1 MIFRLFVFLCLAAS
15 LSAAPTVSVTN
26 PAPGS
31 TVSTLT
37 SVSITFSEPVAGV
50 DANDLQINNDGATG
64 VSGSGVGPYVF
75 TFTQPPPGTVSV
87 SWDIDHGIAGLG
99 TGAFAPAGGWTYTLS
114 DVLAPTI
121 AKVKT
126 SVAGQEQDAVTPL
139 GGSTLAT
146 LTEVQVTFSE
156 PVIGVD
162 AADLL
167 VAGVA
172 ATAVTGSDAGPYVFT
187 CAQPPIG
194 PVTIE
199 FAVGHGI
206 QDLAAN
212 GFAGFSWNVTRVASA
227 GTIAINEILVS
238 NASIGPV
245 DEDNEFSEWI
255 ELYNS
260 GASAV
265 NLLGWSLSEDLEN
278 PNQWVFPSYSIPAG
292 QYLIVYITGKDRKP
306 ASPGKLHTNFR
317 LNANGDSIY
326 LFSPSSPHASAA
338 SSIVNF
344 PAQRYNFSYGP
355 QLGGALRYLNPSPN
369 QSNGISALTSIAAA
383 PTASVSRGFFNE
395 PFKVILSTTEPGATI
410 RYTLDGSVP
419 LGTGP
424 TLSPVYTAPLNVTN
438 TTVLRAATFSS
449 STVPSDIVTHSYIF
463 LDSVLNQPSPP
474 YDNPS
479 ISGDEANPALPTVSN
494 IPAASGGVRFPISWG
509 TNGNFTATNTLVTN
523 LGSAGIIPADYGMD
537 PEVVNDPNKYDD
549 TGAINSATGK
559 LNVDRI
565 KQGLR
570 DLPLLSIVLNQDDM
584 FGTTSGLYPKT
595 AQKTPLIEKPCSVEL
610 LMPDGSTGAS
620 TTCGI
625 RIHGNASRNP
635 DNNPKHGFKLN
646 FKGSFGASSLA
657 YALFPD
663 SPAKEFDDIILRADY
678 NSHWLHWDSSGA
690 SGLTGGQRLRG
701 TRIRDAFCK
710 DTFRAM
716 GGVAGH
722 HRYVHLFINGVYWGT
737 YDPTEQENNGFAAS
751 YFGGDKDNYDVIDQ
765 GTLKSGT
772 FTAYNNMKA
781 ILGWT
786 GATSTT
792 QTQTT
797 APSAA
802 LPAFTNAEYES
813 IKQFLDVPWHIDYTL
828 LHFWEG
834 HLDWATT
841 SDYNKNWYAVRRT
854 DTNGTFKYLPWDQE
868 NLMWGTGDTR
878 ITGTT
883 YPPTAIHTRL
893 KTNAQYAL
901 DFADR
906 VNKHMIQP
914 DGALMPAP
922 SIARWTKWQSILT
935 NAIACESARWG
946 DYRRDV
952 HQFNG
957 NNGTDWR
964 LYTWNSSWITEI
976 NRIKNSYL
984 PVRTATVVGQ
994 LRAAGL
1000 YPALNAPEF
1009 HNNSDGALVGSQSV
1023 AAGYQLKLMP
1033 PAVPP
1038 AGTSNSSTI
1047 YYTTDGS
1054 DPRVYYDT
1062 SGNRTPTAIL
1072 YSGPIPISNTT
1083 VVRAR
1088 SLSGITWSAL
1098 AEATFTVGTLQPPIR
1113 ITEIHYNPPAG
1124 QGGSAAEFIEIQNTG
1139 STRVDLSNWSFEGIE
1154 LIIPYGTIIDP
1165 GARLVFASNNAPAIF
1180 AAQFPG
1186 VAVAA
1191 YFGGS
1196 LNNAGESITLND
1208 ATGRRITSVDYK
1220 SVAPWPT
1227 TPNGGGFSLEV
1238 INPDGDP
1245 NSPFNWKASNAV
1257 KGTPGAAN
1265 STGTP
1270 SAVTISEFLVKNV
1283 GGYTFEGATPGYVEL
1298 FNSGATAADIG
1309 NWQLVTP
1316 EGGTFVIPGGTS
1328 IPGTS
1333 YAQIHFS
1340 PAAISGLKVSATL
1353 SEREGRIYLRNNSGV
1368 VVDGVQYGP
1377 QVANY
1382 SFARSGGSWVLA
1394 TPTAGAANT
1403 PAATGS
1409 PLTLRIN
1416 EWLANPTPGFDDWIE
1431 IGNPSSQPVV
1441 LTGMYVSTST
1451 ELYRIVAPAAVTGS
1465 GFVQLFCN
1473 RGGNKGN
1480 NLDFN
1485 LPASGTTL
1493 TLWDSNA
1500 ATVNAVTF
1508 GTQTEN
1514 VSQGRLPNITGNA
1527 STLVYPSP
1535 GVANHAAITGAPTLN
1550 EVLVT
1555 NLNGDN
1561 APWAMRP
1568 GWVELRNTTA
1578 APISVG
1584 GWSLRIPTNPDAA
1597 WTFPTGATVPAAGY
1611 LAIWADPSQPP
1622 STVNGLH
1629 LNFAVPGNIPALG
1642 SNGVELV
1649 NPSGQIADR
1658 ITWGKQ
1664 ITDLSIGRL
1673 GDNSWALLASP
1684 TRGSANQGAATLGPV
1699 SAVKINEWYA
1709 MSTGVGSD
1717 FDYIELY
1724 NTSPLPVALGGL
1736 FLADEPSEVGRRK
1749 YQFPPLTF
1757 IAGSGFVA
1765 MTADGTASAN
1775 FTGFSL
1781 DGGGEY
1787 LRLALNDN
1795 SLVEAFGFGQQ
1806 TIGTA
1811 QGRQPEGSTTTATFP
1826 ATPGAPNS
1834 SGTGPTITRHPS
1846 SVVAPG
1852 GSTVGLSITASGAT
1866 SYQWKRNGQDVPGA
1880 TGASLSLSPL
1890 QLAQDGAYT
1899 CVATGAGGSTT
1910 SLPATVTVLFTY
1922 DMWADSYGLAGAAR
1936 PGTADA
1942 EKDGLTNYEEFLA
1955 NTHPL
1960 TTATP
1965 TEINTVHPV
1974 PGLESSGGSPS
1985 FLTLDVRL
1993 NRRAAFNEWSGE
2005 ISSNLP
2011 SGWTPAAPTSTQLLA
2026 TEPNGDQRL
2035 RLKFAVPNGTTQR
2048 FLRLTLTP

>member
-1 MIFRLFVFLCLAAS
+1 MIIRLLVFLCLVAS
-15 LSAAPTVSVTN
+15 LSAAPTVSVTS

-31 TVSTLT
+31 TVSSLT
-37 SVSITFSEPVAGV
+37 SVSITFSEAVAGV

-64 VSGSGVGPYVF
+64 VSGSGAGPYIF
-75 TFTQPPPGTVSV
+75 TFTQPPPGTVSL

-99 TGAFAPAGGWTYTLS
+99 TGAFAPTGGWIYTLS
-114 DVLAPTI
+114 DILAPTV
-121 AKVKT
+121 AKVTT
-126 SVAGQEQDAVTPL
+126 SVAGQEQDSVVPL

-146 LTEVQVTFSE
+146 LTEVQVTFNE
-156 PVIGVD
+156 PVVGVD
-162 AADLL
+162 ATDLL
-167 VAGVA
+167 VGGVA
-172 ATAVTGSDAGPYVFT
+172 ATAVTGSDAGPYTFT
-187 CAQPPIG
+187 CAQPPVG
-194 PVTIE
+194 PVTIG

-206 QDLAAN
+206 QDLAGN
-212 GFAGFSWNVTRVASA
+212 GFAGLTWNVTCASSA
-227 GTIAINEILVS
+227 GTVAINEILVA
-238 NASIGPV
+238 NASVGPV

-255 ELYNS
+255 ELYNP

-265 NLLGWSLSEDLEN
+265 NLLGWSLTNDPEH
-278 PNQWVFPSYSIPAG
+278 PNQWVFPSRTLNAG
-292 QYLIVYITGKDRKP
+292 AYLLVYASGKDRKP
-306 ASPGKLHTNFR
+306 ASGNLHTNFQ

-326 LFSPSSPHASAA
+326 LFPPNSPRAATSSL
-338 SSIVNF
+338 VDF
-344 PAQRYNFSYGP
+344 PPQRYNYSYGP
-355 QLGGALRYLNPSPN
+355 QVGGQLRYFSTPTPPGSPNPS
-369 QSNGISALTSIAAA
+369 NGLSQLTAIGAA

-395 PFKVILSTTEPGATI
+395 PFNVILSTTQAGATI

-419 LGTGP
+419 LAT
-424 TLSPVYTAPLNVTN
+424 SAQYTTPINVAT

-449 STVPSDIVTHSYIF
+449 STVPSDTVTHSYFF
-463 LDSVLNQPSPP
+463 LDHVLNQPSPP

-479 ISGDEANPALPTVSN
+479 NATDDTNPKLPTVSS
-494 IPAASGGVRFPISWG
+494 IPLASGGVQFPVTWG
-509 TNGNFTATNTLVTN
+509 SSLGGTASLITNIPANSV
-523 LGSAGIIPADYGMD
+523 PADYGMD
-537 PEVVNDPNKYDD
+537 PEIINDPNKYDD
-549 TGAINSATGK
+549 TGAINNATGK
-559 LNVDRI
+559 LNIDRI
-565 KQGLR
+565 KQGFR
-570 DLPLLSIVLNQDDM
+570 DLPMLSIVLKNDDF
-584 FGTTSGLYPKT
+584 FGASGLYPNSTQKGT
-595 AQKTPLIEKPCSVEL
+595 AYEKACSVEL
-610 LMPDGSTGAS
+610 LMPDGTTGFAS
-620 TTCGI
+620 TCGL
-625 RIHGNASRNP
+625 RIHGNASRSPANC
-635 DNNPKHGFKLN
+635 PKHGFKLN
-646 FKGSFGASSLA
+646 FKGSFGASTLG

-663 SPAKEFDDIILRADY
+663 SPVEEFDDLILRADY
-678 NSHWLHWDSSGA
+678 NSSWVHHD
-690 SGLTGGQRLRG
+690 GGVQRPKG
-701 TRIRDAFCK
+701 TRLRDAFCK

-716 GGVAGH
+716 GRVAGH
-722 HRYVHLFINGVYWGT
+722 HRYVNLFINGIYWGT
-737 YDPTEQENNGFAAS
+737 YDPTEQENNGFAAA
-751 YFGGDKDNYDVIDQ
+751 YFGGGKDDYVIYEQSNTPKSGVDTIMSGDTITPWARISGDGTGTG
-765 GTLKSGT
+765 GTLPNATTS
-772 FTAYNNMKA
+772 A
-781 ILGWT
+781 I
-786 GATSTT
+786 
-792 QTQTT
+792 
-797 APSAA
+797 
-802 LPAFTNAEYES
+802 YENY
-813 IKQFLDVPWHIDYTL
+813 KRYLDVPFFIDYML
-828 LHFWEG
+828 LHFWVG
-834 HLDWATT
+834 HQDWGG
-841 SDYNKNWYAVRRT
+841 DPLKNWYCARNSKT
-854 DTNGTFKYLPWDQE
+854 GGTFKFFPWDME
-868 NLMWGTGDTR
+868 NLMWAETQDS
-878 ITGTT
+878 TT
-883 YPPTAIHTRL
+883 VSLPPGRIHTKL
-893 KTNAQYAL
+893 VVNPQYQL
-901 DFADR
+901 DFADQAY
-906 VNKHMIQP
+906 KHMVAV
-914 DGALMPAP
+914 DGALQPSA
-922 SIARWTKWQSILT
+922 SIARWNKWQAIMT

-952 HQFNG
+952 HPNAAAGPFP
-957 NNGTDWR
+957 
-964 LYTWNSSWITEI
+964 LYTWHSTFITET
-976 NRIKNSYL
+976 NRLKTVWFPRRITNTTSATQGVL
-984 PVRTATVVGQ
+984 PQ
-994 LRAAGL
+994 LRSRGL
-1000 YPALNAPEF
+1000 YPMLNAPEF
-1009 HNNSDGALVGSQSV
+1009 RDNTNNLQIGSQRVTAGFQVKLQFPTTTAFNQSGT
-1023 AAGYQLKLMP
+1023 AATS
-1033 PAVPP
+1033 
-1038 AGTSNSSTI
+1038 AGTF

-1062 SGNRTPTAIL
+1062 TGTRTPTAVA
-1072 YSGPIPISNTT
+1072 YSTPIVISSTT
-1083 VVRAR
+1083 TIKAR
-1088 SLSGITWSAL
+1088 TLNGTTWSAL
-1098 AEATFTVGTLQPPIR
+1098 AEATFTVGNLQPAIR
-1113 ITEIHYNPPAG
+1113 ITEIHYNPPVG
-1124 QGGSAAEFIEIQNTG
+1124 QGGQAAVFIEIQNTG
-1139 STRVDLSNWSFEGIE
+1139 NTRVDLSNWFFDGVE

-1165 GARLVFASNNAPAIF
+1165 GARLVFANNNAPAVF

-1186 VAVAA
+1186 VAVTS

-1196 LNNAGESITLND
+1196 LNNAGESIALND

-1265 STGTP
+1265 STGTTP
-1270 SAVTISEFLVKNV
+1270 TVTISEFLVKNA

-1298 FNSGATAADIG
+1298 FNSGGTPADIG

-1333 YAQIHFS
+1333 YALIHFT
-1340 PAAISGLKVSATL
+1340 PAAVSGLKISATL
-1353 SEREGRIYLRNNSGV
+1353 NEREGRIYLRNSSGA

-1377 QVANY
+1377 QVANF

-1409 PLTLRIN
+1409 PSALRLN
-1416 EWLANPTPGFDDWIE
+1416 EWMANPTPGFDDWIE
-1431 IGNPSSQPVV
+1431 LANSSAQPVV
-1441 LTGMYVSTST
+1441 LTGTYVSTST
-1451 ELYRIVAPAAVTGS
+1451 ELYRIVAPSAVAGT
-1465 GFVQLFCN
+1465 GFVQLYCN

-1485 LPASGTTL
+1485 LPASGATL

-1500 ATVNAVTF
+1500 ATVNTVTF

-1514 VSQGRLPNITGNA
+1514 VSQGRLPDLTG
-1527 STLVYPSP
+1527 SPTTLVYPSP
-1535 GVANHAAITGAPTLN
+1535 GVPNHAAIANAPSLN

-1561 APWAMRP
+1561 APWATRP
-1568 GWVELRNTTA
+1568 GWVELKNSTPG
-1578 APISVG
+1578 PISLA
-1584 GWSLRIPTNPDAA
+1584 GWSLRIPTNPDAS
-1597 WTFPTGATVPAAGY
+1597 WTFPAGATVPAAGY
-1611 LAIWADPSQPP
+1611 LAIWADPSQPA

-1629 LNFAVPGNIPALG
+1629 LNYALPGNIPALG

-1649 NPSGQIADR
+1649 NPLGQIADR

-1673 GDNSWALLASP
+1673 GNNSWALLASP

-1709 MSTGVGSD
+1709 MGTGLNSD

-1736 FLADEPSEVGRRK
+1736 FLADEPSEMGRRK

-1806 TIGTA
+1806 TLGTA
-1811 QGRQPEGSTTTATFP
+1811 QGRQPEGSTTTGTFP

-1880 TGASLSLSPL
+1880 TAASLSLSPL
-1890 QLAQDGAYT
+1890 QLAQDGTYT

-1922 DMWADSYGLAGAAR
+1922 DMWADSYGLVGAAR
-1936 PGTADA
+1936 AGTADA

-1965 TEINTVHPV
+1965 TEISTVHPV
-1974 PGLESSGGSPS
+1974 PGLEFSGGSPS

-1993 NRRAAFNEWSGE
+1993 NRRAAFSEWSGE

-2011 SGWTPAAPTSTQLLA
+2011 SGWTPAAPSSTQLLG

-2035 RLKFAVPNGTTQR
+2035 RLKFAVPNGTAQR